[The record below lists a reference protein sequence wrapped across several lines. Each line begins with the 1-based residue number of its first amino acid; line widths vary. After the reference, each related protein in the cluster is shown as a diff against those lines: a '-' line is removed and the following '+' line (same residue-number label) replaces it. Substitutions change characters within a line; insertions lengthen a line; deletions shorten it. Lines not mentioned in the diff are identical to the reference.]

1 MYLIQILLPLY
12 DNDGRQFPQREYE
25 QVRDELTELVGG
37 ITTYVRSPAKGLW
50 KESSTSTVHDDIV
63 IYEVM
68 TELLDREWWQ
78 GYREELA
85 VRFRQDVLIMRVS
98 EMQLI

>member
-12 DNDGRQFPQREYE
+12 DNEGKPFPQPEYE
-25 QVRDELTELVGG
+25 RVRDELTDLYGG

-63 IYEVM
+63 TYEVM
-68 TELLDREWWQ
+68 TGSLDYDWWQ
-78 GYREELA
+78 AYREELA
-85 VRFRQDVLIMRVS
+85 ARFRQEVLIMRVS
-98 EMQLI
+98 EVQLI